1 MVTNVLEEHLETYLL
16 LGLQNMLLGKN
27 CVGLVIA
34 VVLIP

>member
-27 CVGLVIA
+27 S
-34 VVLIP
+34 VLG